1 MTSNI
6 VSLSSERI
14 ARRKEQIA
22 DRLRAEGSNEET
34 ISRLATDDLAAQMI
48 DHEQNAVASIFHAC
62 FPGLFRG
69 GKELG

>member
-6 VSLSSERI
+6 ISLSSERI
-14 ARRKEQIA
+14 ARRREELA
-22 DRLRAEGSNEET
+22 SRLRAEGSSEEI

-48 DHEQNAVASIFHAC
+48 DHEQNAVASIFQAC

-69 GKELG
+69 GKGLG